1 MNESGHAQLRLLET
15 AAFFRL
21 RSNSEKFRNHCVHAS
36 SLDLKR
42 AVLKSREGTPVK
54 MRRTSEPQN
63 RRIETS
69 LVISV
74 MAKLGYA
81 ELRVAMMPPAEACD
95 LKPCFAAI

>member
-1 MNESGHAQLRLLET
+1 
-15 AAFFRL
+15 
-21 RSNSEKFRNHCVHAS
+21 
-36 SLDLKR
+36 
-42 AVLKSREGTPVK
+42 

-81 ELRVAMMPPAEACD
+81 ELRVAIMPPPEACD

>member
-42 AVLKSREGTPVK
+42 AVLKSREGTP
-54 MRRTSEPQN
+54 
-63 RRIETS
+63 
-69 LVISV
+69 
-74 MAKLGYA
+74 AKPALFDDAIYGRLHWREKTRLEEQFRPGLGS
-81 ELRVAMMPPAEACD
+81 R
-95 LKPCFAAI
+95 